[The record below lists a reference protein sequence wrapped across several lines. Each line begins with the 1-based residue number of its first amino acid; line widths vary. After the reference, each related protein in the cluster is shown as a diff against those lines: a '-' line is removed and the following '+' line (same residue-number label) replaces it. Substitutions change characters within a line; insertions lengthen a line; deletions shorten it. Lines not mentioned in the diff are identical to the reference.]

1 MFEGIQQFF
10 RRSRQ
15 FIGEI
20 VVGKKQRY
28 DVPGILAPSM
38 KFDDNKRSNEK
49 AEELGIIVIPY
60 EGSGNIIED
69 IEDNKSNVITICGFT
84 SDPQKVIPPIPDE
97 VYARNNTA
105 DCPGLDINVKRSIK
119 DISLEYCRRKNKG
132 IDSVRPAALLR
143 TRHMHEQ
150 GKGLFSQLRDAG
162 IVAGDEDY
170 ETLKK
175 KVEAEGIYPRGN
187 MSWLLRNDLGPFV
200 GILNKKG
207 ERKVDLILGDSRP
220 AEALIKGLIAG
231 MLGWAFSL
239 SLAGRGVSEE
249 RGVDS
254 SMETHNGIFDE
265 WEKGALIKSGLI
277 KSIGRTWQAIRPKK
291 AGLAFAFLKESF
303 WDEDIKKIS
312 VRDKG
317 EQVSIDVI
325 WIGSFGEAE
334 LIRISYKTV
343 IPKLKKKI
351 ARTKRNAKKAESYA
365 KLADS
370 YANLRLFK
378 EAKESIEKA
387 IALSQGRDVQKEY
400 QSISHYI
407 EARRIRVE
415 EQDIDRLEEDM
426 IENLTLAMNLW
437 EGNVEARS
445 LLRRLYVFLGDGRDG
460 HWRRAIEMEETQ
472 LSEGRDMKEKI
483 RGEYYYARGVFTRAR
498 EIFSLEFKEKK
509 ARREFFEEFPSS
521 RFKRL
526 RRQRIELEKDLVDAK
541 IAVCNIKLGQAGIV
555 TKQTIYSE
563 LGRHYEKIAG
573 LSNELGYTQEAL
585 RYFDLAQANYEL
597 LTKECEGIF
606 PAETQKKKA
615 RLYMNECVYP
625 LAQKH
630 YAKLLDPQKALRLAV
645 YYKHT
650 EQTNLE
656 DFFLGIFFDSFKE
669 VLPEY
674 VGCRLL
680 LKDEGQE
687 LIEETRR
694 KTIQWLET
702 CKDTVK
708 EWIMNA
714 RLTSDDEG
722 VVTVEVIENG
732 RKRRKELLD
741 IITEAENKKD
751 KNKGRTHAI
760 KKESNDKASS
770 PANSPE
776 PKLIGELTSNEVRGG
791 AFFSPIEPI
800 LYSSYIVRTSS
811 SPVLANSEASR
822 IMEEAFKN
830 GLSIWRKFKLAQY
843 RYVGLD
849 NIAINLK
856 YFKDEA

>member
-1 MFEGIQQFF
+1 
-10 RRSRQ
+10 
-15 FIGEI
+15 
-20 VVGKKQRY
+20 
-28 DVPGILAPSM
+28 
-38 KFDDNKRSNEK
+38 
-49 AEELGIIVIPY
+49 
-60 EGSGNIIED
+60 
-69 IEDNKSNVITICGFT
+69 
-84 SDPQKVIPPIPDE
+84 
-97 VYARNNTA
+97 
-105 DCPGLDINVKRSIK
+105 
-119 DISLEYCRRKNKG
+119 
-132 IDSVRPAALLR
+132 
-143 TRHMHEQ
+143 
-150 GKGLFSQLRDAG
+150 
-162 IVAGDEDY
+162 
-170 ETLKK
+170 
-175 KVEAEGIYPRGN
+175 
-187 MSWLLRNDLGPFV
+187 
-200 GILNKKG
+200 
-207 ERKVDLILGDSRP
+207 
-220 AEALIKGLIAG
+220 
-231 MLGWAFSL
+231 
-239 SLAGRGVSEE
+239 
-249 RGVDS
+249 
-254 SMETHNGIFDE
+254 
-265 WEKGALIKSGLI
+265 
-277 KSIGRTWQAIRPKK
+277 
-291 AGLAFAFLKESF
+291 
-303 WDEDIKKIS
+303 
-312 VRDKG
+312 
-317 EQVSIDVI
+317 
-325 WIGSFGEAE
+325 
-334 LIRISYKTV
+334 
-343 IPKLKKKI
+343 
-351 ARTKRNAKKAESYA
+351 
-365 KLADS
+365 
-370 YANLRLFK
+370 
-378 EAKESIEKA
+378 
-387 IALSQGRDVQKEY
+387 
-400 QSISHYI
+400 
-407 EARRIRVE
+407 
-415 EQDIDRLEEDM
+415 
-426 IENLTLAMNLW
+426 
-437 EGNVEARS
+437 
-445 LLRRLYVFLGDGRDG
+445 
-460 HWRRAIEMEETQ
+460 
-472 LSEGRDMKEKI
+472 
-483 RGEYYYARGVFTRAR
+483 
-498 EIFSLEFKEKK
+498 
-509 ARREFFEEFPSS
+509 EFFEEFPSS

-541 IAVCNIKLGQAGIV
+541 IAVCNIKLGQADIV

-563 LGRHYEKIAG
+563 LGRRYEKIAG

-687 LIEETRR
+687 LIEEMRR

-702 CKDTVK
+702 CKNTIK
-708 EWIMNA
+708 EWVMKGC
-714 RLTSDDEG
+714 LTSDDEG

-732 RKRRKELLD
+732 RKEKKELLD
-741 IITEAENKKD
+741 IIAEAENKKD

-849 NIAINLK
+849 NIAIDLK
-856 YFKDEA
+856 YFKDEALLSQEECGMFYAALHNGLFDVNDFMMTIIPRLEIKPSGLCGRVSKEIVIILRRRNARARVLGGKVWVNGKWRCHGIAAYKDGKTIMALDATLKQYYPGRYRFHDTLCSYCRFTQFYPYHEA